1 MLRDEIQKSM
11 ISAMKAHDTVRLDAL
26 RYLWSLI
33 KNAEIDAKRELE
45 DNEVIKV
52 TGTEVKKRKEAIEL
66 MKQGGRDDL
75 ALSEEDKLRVLQEF
89 LPEQM
94 SEEEVEKIVDEVLAG
109 GASDFG
115 RVMGQV
121 MGRTAGKA
129 DGKVVSD
136 IVRKKLSNTN

>member
-1 MLRDEIQKSM
+1 MLRDKIQEQM
-11 ISAMKAHDTVRLDAL
+11 IAAMKARDKVRLEAL

-33 KNAEIDAKRELE
+33 KNVEIDAKRELE

-75 ALSEEDKLRVLQEF
+75 ALSEEDKLKVLQEF

-94 SEEEVEKIVDEVLAG
+94 SEAEVEKIVDEVIAG
-109 GASDFG
+109 GVSDFG

-129 DGKVVSD
+129 DGKVVSE
-136 IVRKKLSNTN
+136 IVKKKLQV